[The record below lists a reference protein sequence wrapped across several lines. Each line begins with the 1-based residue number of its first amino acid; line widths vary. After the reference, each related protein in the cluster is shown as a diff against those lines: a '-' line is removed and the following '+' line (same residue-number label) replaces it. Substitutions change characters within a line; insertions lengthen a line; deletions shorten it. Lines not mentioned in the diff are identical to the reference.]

1 MNAATIPPGTV
12 PLRPTRSDRE
22 RRLITPE
29 GIALPLTRASRG
41 TRFGALVLDLMIIG
55 ALIVATT
62 LGLLFI
68 AGGTLNSIQHNA
80 TAAGRALQF
89 FAVLWLAAM
98 FLFRNAYFLFFE
110 LGPRGATLGKR
121 MTGIRVAARD
131 GGRLSAEMIIA
142 RNLLRDIE
150 LFLPLVFVASA
161 TGGGDMG
168 AASLAAAAWFLLFA
182 LFPCFNKDRLRAGD
196 LIAGTWVVEAPK
208 RKLEAAMSA
217 VAAPSPADHAYK
229 FGDAE
234 LAPYGE
240 YELQTLERV
249 LRENRTDALA
259 SVAEAIC
266 TKIGWVAPGKGHER
280 AFLDAYYTQL
290 RAHLE
295 TGMRFG
301 TRKADKFE
309 AGLAAKSAA
318 TAMAFR
324 FTAAEL
330 AVYGEPQLLS
340 LERVLREQ
348 QGATLTNV
356 AEAIARKIGREPPDP
371 SRQRAF
377 LEAYYTQLKTKLR
390 R

>member
-1 MNAATIPPGTV
+1 MSTAAL
-12 PLRPTRSDRE
+12 PLRHAAGRDRE
-22 RRLITPE
+22 RVMITPE
-29 GIALPLTRASRG
+29 GIALPLTLASRG
-41 TRFGALVLDLMIIG
+41 TRFGALLLDLTIIG
-55 ALIVATT
+55 LLILVTT
-62 LGLLFI
+62 LGLLFM
-68 AGGTLNSIQHNA
+68 AGGTLDSIENNS
-80 TAAGRALQF
+80 TAAGRVLQF
-89 FAVLWLAAM
+89 FAVLWIAAM

-121 MTGIRVAARD
+121 ITGIRIAARD
-131 GGRLSAEMIIA
+131 GGRLSAEMVIA

-150 LFLPLVFVASA
+150 LFLPLVFLRSAS
-161 TGGGDMG
+161 GGGDMG
-168 AASLAAAAWFLLFA
+168 AASLAAAAWFLVFA

-208 RKLEAAMSA
+208 RKLEATMSL
-217 VAAPSPADHAYK
+217 VAAPAVTDHAYK

-249 LRENRTDALA
+249 LREGRTEALT

-266 TKIGWVAPGKGHER
+266 TKIGWTPPGPGHER
-280 AFLDAYYTQL
+280 AFLEAYYTQL

-309 AGLAAKSAA
+309 AGLAAKSASTA
-318 TAMAFR
+318 TAFR
-324 FTAAEL
+324 FSAAEL
-330 AVYGEPQLLS
+330 AVYGEQQLHS

-348 QGATLTNV
+348 QGSAVTTV
-356 AEAIARKIGREPPDP
+356 AAAISRKIGRPAPDP
-371 SRQRAF
+371 TRERAF
-377 LEAYYTQLKTKLR
+377 LEAYYTQLKARLR

>member
-1 MNAATIPPGTV
+1 MNAAAIPPRPM
-12 PLRPTRSDRE
+12 PLRNVRSDRE
-22 RRLITPE
+22 RVLITPE
-29 GIALPLTRASRG
+29 GIALPLTLASRG
-41 TRFGALVLDLMIIG
+41 TRFGALALDLLIIG
-55 ALIVATT
+55 LLIGATT

-68 AGGTLNSIQHNA
+68 AGGTLDSIENDP

-121 MTGIRVAARD
+121 MTGIRIAARD
-131 GGRLSAEMIIA
+131 GGRLSAEMVLA

-150 LFLPLVFVASA
+150 LFLPLVFIASA
-161 TGGGDMG
+161 SDGGDTG
-168 AASLAAAAWFLLFA
+168 AASLAAIAWFLLFA

-217 VAAPSPADHAYK
+217 IAAPSPADHAYK
-229 FGDAE
+229 FGEAE

-249 LRENRTDALA
+249 LRENRPEALT

-266 TKIGWVAPGKGHER
+266 AKIGWTAPGEGHER
-280 AFLDAYYTQL
+280 AFLEAYYTQL

-295 TGMRFG
+295 IGMRFG

-309 AGLAAKSAA
+309 AGLAAKSA
-318 TAMAFR
+318 TGTAFR

-330 AVYGEPQLLS
+330 AVYGEAQLHS

-348 QGATLTNV
+348 QGPTLTSV
-356 AEAIARKIGREPPDP
+356 AEAISHKIGREPPDP
-371 SRQRAF
+371 SRERAF
-377 LEAYYTQLKTKLR
+377 LEAYYTQFKTRLR